1 VTGGAPS
8 ASTPQRS
15 VRRSRDDG
23 QATRQKI
30 IEVAGVLFAEQGYVE
45 TSSKQI
51 TERAGTNAAAVNYH
65 FGGRE
70 QLYVAVIDEVDRRLI
85 GVDVLADPQTSS
97 LSAVDKLARIIE
109 TIIGAVS
116 DQTGWPVTLWAREIL
131 SPSPLFASML
141 RDGVA
146 PKLDILTG
154 VVSDITGI
162 ADDRTALLQCIV
174 NSLARCILLVSVNRD
189 STPIRELYQ
198 LPAHQL
204 SQNIT
209 VFAVAGLRAF
219 AGAYRC
225 HGRQPDT
232 SAMPR

>member
-1 VTGGAPS
+1 VARSTD
-8 ASTPQRS
+8 TPQRS
-15 VRRSRDDG
+15 VRRPRDDG
-23 QATRQKI
+23 QATRQTI
-30 IEVAGVLFAEQGYVE
+30 IEVAGMLFAEQGYAA

-51 TERAGTNAAAVNYH
+51 TERAGTNPAAVNYH

-70 QLYVAVIDEVDRRLI
+70 QLYIAVIDEVDRRLI
-85 GVDVLADPQTSS
+85 GVDVLADLQTSS

-146 PKLDILTG
+146 PKLDILTS

-162 ADDRTALLQCIV
+162 TDDRTALLQCIV
-174 NSLARCILLVSVNRD
+174 NSLAPCILLASVNRD

-219 AGAYRC
+219 ADAYRC
-225 HGRQPDT
+225 HGRQPNT